1 MKTRESTTEAG
12 NKTPA
17 ESFPPEEQK
26 PVGKKKT
33 DDMLSILERECEEA
47 KVQLL
52 SDICDLCHQPY
63 VLTQALLEEKCS
75 ECTVCQDLEALL
87 TKQRTITTGK
97 VMSIVAEE
105 MHPVEVIDGGTQNAG
120 PSLV

>member
-1 MKTRESTTEAG
+1 MNMREETTKAG
-12 NKTPA
+12 PKTPA
-17 ESFPPEEQK
+17 ESFPSEEQK
-26 PVGKKKT
+26 QAGEKKSSA
-33 DDMLSILERECEEA
+33 MLGILERECEEA